1 MKKLEAD
8 EHHFFLLFLHPGSTS
23 FSVARSLAWPLLLQQ
38 QLRLLQRLRLPEM
51 QAKVREEPVKKDE
64 TKDAPGA
71 RADGRCLGLLARLL
85 TWPLARLE
93 RVGVDPDLLK
103 KKKLKNSK
111 KVVVWLRA
119 TGDAPILKQQRYK
132 VGSNE
137 RFSKVVD
144 LLRERLK
151 KESLVSCFFVFF
163 PSFLFFS
170 TSTSTSSSLSLSS
183 FLFSF
188 FSLSSLSSSTSKSL
202 SLRASTSAS
211 AFSHWRT
218 ARRAARS

>member
-1 MKKLEAD
+1 
-8 EHHFFLLFLHPGSTS
+8 
-23 FSVARSLAWPLLLQQ
+23 
-38 QLRLLQRLRLPEM
+38 
-51 QAKVREEPVKKDE
+51 
-64 TKDAPGA
+64 
-71 RADGRCLGLLARLL
+71 
-85 TWPLARLE
+85 
-93 RVGVDPDLLK
+93 
-103 KKKLKNSK
+103 
-111 KVVVWLRA
+111 VWLRA

-170 TSTSTSSSLSLSS
+170 TSTSTSSSLSLFFSFF

-188 FSLSSLSSSTSKSL
+188 LSQFVYVKESFAPSLDERIGVLALAYGSEGGTKLTLNYSTTP
-202 SLRASTSAS
+202 A
-211 AFSHWRT
+211 WG
-218 ARRAARS
+218 